1 MIKNKRWI
9 EGIAFIVVLLA
20 AGLILGGCAPPAT
33 STPEAIPTVLLP
45 TSNNPI
51 VIDIEAKEIR
61 IAARVQ
67 AKYYNEPTWH
77 GVVWKDGKAGKR
89 AIFQAYISDRVFHEA
104 LVFLGAEPAD
114 NLKLPGYPEIKDPGK
129 LWGDYQKIPEYAG
142 QYVQGP
148 ELEVFVTWKG
158 APRTYRLE
166 EVLNDPEGEKGKG
179 VEVRFGGNYDYIEIF
194 GSGCLTCLY
203 SCPGGKTSNARYNA
217 ADFARHK
224 EAGVAGFT
232 GKKEI
237 LPPDGTDVVITY
249 RLK

>member
-1 MIKNKRWI
+1 MIKNKRWAVKI
-9 EGIAFIVVLLA
+9 LLIVILTLVVSVLAGCRPA
-20 AGLILGGCAPPAT
+20 A
-33 STPEAIPTVLLP
+33 TPEAIPSALLP
-45 TSNNPI
+45 TPNNPI
-51 VIDIEAKEIR
+51 VIDKEAKEVR

-67 AKYYNEPTWH
+67 AKYYDEPTWH
-77 GVVWKDGKAGKR
+77 GIVWKDGKAGK
-89 AIFQAYISDRVFHEA
+89 APIFQAYISDRVFHEA
-104 LVFLGAEPAD
+104 LVFIGAEPAD
-114 NLKLPGYPEIKDPGK
+114 NLKLPGYPETKNAKK
-129 LWGDYQKIPEYAG
+129 LWGDYNKIPEYAS

-148 ELEVFVTWKG
+148 ELDIFITWEG

-166 EVLNDPEGEKGKG
+166 EVLNDPEGERGKG
-179 VEVRFGGNYDYIEIF
+179 VEVRFGGNYDYIKVF

-217 ADFARHK
+217 GDFARHK

-237 LPPDGTDVVITY
+237 LPPDDTDVVITY